1 MQAVATLKDL
11 QAELA
16 ELRSRHAAMPDDDLF
31 VLWFLLAF
39 VTDDEAVAKKA
50 VTGRAGDKSSDA
62 ILIDDATKTVVL
74 VQGKY
79 RQKLGKGS
87 EKRADVQTFADLGK
101 RLTTEDAKAFKEFVS
116 SADAFVSERLKEA
129 RKRLLN
135 DGYRLWLYYVTL
147 GRCSP
152 AVKQDAEN
160 SLRGLPCTARIDIL
174 DDRRLV
180 RLLQDYLDGVAPPIP
195 ELSLEM
201 EQGQNVSLTGILQRA
216 DYGNGTEAW
225 VFSMRGDRVGDLF
238 VDTGIRLFARNIR
251 GFLGN
256 TPINAAMVNTLK
268 KEPDKFFYYNNG
280 VTIVCD
286 QAEEAR
292 SHGQIKLRVSNPQ
305 VINGQQTTRT
315 LAEHLDLA
323 KRASVLVKVIRI
335 PRDSDGR
342 SRDFDA
348 LVSSIV
354 AGTNWQNA
362 IKEADLRSNDRRQI
376 EIERA
381 FRKLGYLYLRKR
393 QSKSE
398 ARRFTGGR
406 WHTVKKEE
414 LAQAV
419 AACDIDPLLP
429 REGKDNLFKA
439 EIYER
444 VFPNSDPNYLLPRHC
459 TNKLVSYRSRG
470 KPQRGYAKWV
480 VLNFVWDQVGHLLKG
495 AKRAQTF
502 RIAYENWDKP
512 IIRPLEQMTELAFVE
527 AIRFYQAARGKGDQ
541 ATDISSFFKKKGLDK
556 HFAESWRRR
565 AAVSRGRFAAAMKTF
580 ASGLEEAEY

>member
-1 MQAVATLKDL
+1 MQDLATIRDL
-11 QAELA
+11 QAELT
-16 ELRSRHAAMPDDDLF
+16 ELRSRHSTMPDDDLF

-39 VTDDEAVAKKA
+39 VTDDEAVAAKA
-50 VTGRAGDKSSDA
+50 ISGRAGDKSNDA

-79 RQKLGKGS
+79 RQKLGKGR

-101 RLTTEDAKAFKEFVS
+101 RLTTEDAKAFKDFVS
-116 SADAFVSERLKEA
+116 SADAFVAERLKQT
-129 RKRLLN
+129 RRRLLK

-152 AVKQDAEN
+152 TVKKDAES
-160 SLRGLPCTARIDIL
+160 SLRGLPCPIRIDIL

-195 ELSLEM
+195 ELALEM
-201 EQGQNVSLTGILQRA
+201 EHGQNVTLTGILQRA
-216 DYGNGTEAW
+216 DYGNGTESW
-225 VFSMRGDRVGDLF
+225 VFSMRGDRVGELF
-238 VDTGIRLFARNIR
+238 HETGIRLFARNIR

-268 KEPDKFFYYNNG
+268 REPDKFFYYNNG

-323 KRASVLVKVIRI
+323 KKASVLVKVIRI
-335 PRDSDGR
+335 PRDSDGH
-342 SRDFDA
+342 SRDFDS

-362 IKEADLRSNDRRQI
+362 IKESDLRSNDRRQI

-393 QSKSE
+393 QSNSE
-398 ARRFTGGR
+398 ARRFLGGR
-406 WHTVKKEE
+406 WHTVKKED

-419 AACDIDPLLP
+419 AACDLDPLLA

-439 EIYER
+439 AVYEQ
-444 VFPNSDPNYLLPRHC
+444 VFPNSDPNYLLPRLC
-459 TNKLVSYRSRG
+459 TNRVVTYRSRG
-470 KPQRGYAKWV
+470 KPQRGYAKWI
-480 VLNFVWDQVGHLLKG
+480 VLNFVWDKICHLVKG
-495 AKRAQTF
+495 GKRASTF
-502 RIAYENWDKP
+502 RTAYENWDKP
-512 IIRPLEQMTELAFVE
+512 IVRPLERMSDLAFAE
-527 AIRFYQAARGKGDQ
+527 AIRFYRATRGVGEQAI
-541 ATDISSFFKKKGLDK
+541 DISSFFKKKGLHRQFTDYWARK
-556 HFAESWRRR
+556 AT
-565 AAVSRGRFAAAMKTF
+565 ASRKKFTSALSSFEAAM
-580 ASGLEEAEY
+580 GEAEY